1 MKKWFL
7 ALVLAL
13 PCGLLAQKIDVDD
26 GIVTVGGE
34 PYCRLE
40 KIKTGLVADYR
51 VSSMDSTALIF
62 VKRRGYY
69 DPMRANQ
76 TDPKGGVAYFEWTFL
91 ASGAKAETDLITQ
104 KAIAKKLHVAG
115 LIKNGAVDPEA
126 ERNFI
131 SIEGQPHSKRQ
142 EQLGQPVIIMSR

>member
-13 PCGLLAQKIDVDD
+13 PIGLQAQKIDVDD
-26 GIVTVGGE
+26 GILTVDGV

-51 VSSMDSTALIF
+51 VLSLDSTALIF
-62 VKRRGYY
+62 LKRRAYN
-69 DPMRANQ
+69 DPSHVNQ
-76 TDPKGGVAYFEWTFL
+76 TNTKGEVAYFEWTFL
-91 ASGAKAETDLITQ
+91 ASGAKAETDQLGQ
-104 KAIAKKLHVAG
+104 KAIAKKLHAAG
-115 LIKNGAVDPEA
+115 LIKNGALDAEA

-142 EQLGQPVIIMSR
+142 EQLGQPVIILSR